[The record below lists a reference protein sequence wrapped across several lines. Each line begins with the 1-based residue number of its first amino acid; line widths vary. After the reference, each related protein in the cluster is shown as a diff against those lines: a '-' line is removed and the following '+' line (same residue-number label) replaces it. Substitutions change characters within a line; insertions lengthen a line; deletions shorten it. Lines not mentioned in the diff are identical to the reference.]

1 MVTGPPVHATTIIF
15 CTGYSEPR
23 SFLPPSCPAPFRA
36 ACRLIVAPEWPTIVH
51 MGHIRFW
58 DGAIGPTAEMQ
69 AMWYLAYLE
78 GRMKQLPKSE
88 AQYSLLSP
96 EGGYMSHGVDY
107 SAYMATLAEDIG
119 AKPKLLYLL
128 LEYGW
133 EVLWAYCFGAC
144 FVSFY
149 RLIGPFKEAHQM
161 RIMVKGE
168 LLCTVEK
175 KGWIGIFVFGMI
187 PTMILGLLNG
197 LAWMLEIVGLLRL
210 MRIGRRARS
219 TMSRSVV

>member
-1 MVTGPPVHATTIIF
+1 
-15 CTGYSEPR
+15 
-23 SFLPPSCPAPFRA
+23 
-36 ACRLIVAPEWPTIVH
+36 

-78 GRMKQLPKSE
+78 GRMEQLPTSE
-88 AQYSLLSP
+88 AHYSLMSP

-128 LEYGW
+128 QEYGW

-149 RLIGPFKEAHQM
+149 RLIGPFKDAYQM
-161 RIMVKGE
+161 RTVVKDE
-168 LLCTVEK
+168 LLYTVKK

-187 PTMILGLLNG
+187 PIMTLGLLNG
-197 LAWMLEIVGLLRL
+197 LAWVLEIVGLLRL
-210 MRIGRRARS
+210 MKIGRARS

>member
-1 MVTGPPVHATTIIF
+1 MQQLSFSAQGTQNRVPSSLLLALHPLRQTAVSLFRQDGPPLHT
-15 CTGYSEPR
+15 
-23 SFLPPSCPAPFRA
+23 
-36 ACRLIVAPEWPTIVH
+36 W
-51 MGHIRFW
+51 GHIRFW
-58 DGAIGPTAEMQ
+58 DGAIGPAAEMQ

-78 GRMKQLPKSE
+78 GRMKQLPKPE
-88 AQYSLLSP
+88 ANYSLPSP

-149 RLIGPFKEAHQM
+149 RLVGPFKEAHQM
-161 RIMVKGE
+161 RIVAKGE
-168 LLCTVEK
+168 LLYTVGK